1 MRLDPGNRSVT
12 KRPEAVPQ
20 LTAKG
25 PLVAGAVCV
34 PPHFVVVLAREG
46 PTYTSKGDIRFWQ
59 QLWRLK
65 MRTWLTVYV
74 APMSIESHGL
84 DWVFVW
90 QKSVYALLMHL
101 EAPY

>member
-1 MRLDPGNRSVT
+1 MPWMHCST
-12 KRPEAVPQ
+12 PCW
-20 LTAKG
+20 
-25 PLVAGAVCV
+25 LVQYYQCADWRAVCV
-34 PPHFVVVLAREG
+34 SPHFVVVLAREG
-46 PTYTSKGDIRFWQ
+46 PTYTSKGDIRLWQ

-74 APMSIESHGL
+74 APMSIESHRL